1 MFVGIWETA
10 VIFNPFFN
18 LNQIVKFVLEKQLCL
33 NEIKF
38 TILDLQFF
46 LVDFDGGTFAFW
58 WGGGDQSQLLFRLIW
73 TGSLD
78 QIFFIVLMLA
88 LGL

>member
-1 MFVGIWETA
+1 M
-10 VIFNPFFN
+10 IFNPFFN

-46 LVDFDGGTFAFW
+46 LVDFDGGTFAF
-58 WGGGDQSQLLFRLIW
+58 
-73 TGSLD
+73 
-78 QIFFIVLMLA
+78 
-88 LGL
+88 